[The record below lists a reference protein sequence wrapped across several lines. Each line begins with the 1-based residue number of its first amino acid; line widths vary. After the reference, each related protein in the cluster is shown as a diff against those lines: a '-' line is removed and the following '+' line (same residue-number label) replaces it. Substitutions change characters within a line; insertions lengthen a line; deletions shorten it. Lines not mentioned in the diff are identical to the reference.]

1 MFISIP
7 NISRLALARM
17 ISRRLFPTYKRSCA
31 HHYWFI
37 THVFAA
43 FTCGP
48 PKGWREDG
56 GVKVKVAFA
65 SAVVV
70 IVVEILEN
78 ATVPLIWP
86 TFFSSLEGVRAA
98 LVIVFHTWFPGEY
111 VLCTDRK
118 KIWFDIIISSTVPPF
133 FQAFLV
139 YSNDGGCW
147 APEYGHLHILR
158 ENTNSFIFFFI
169 TQTSDHAMAEW
180 VDTSTY
186 KESVMGKKLTV

>member
-1 MFISIP
+1 MFNCIGQPKAWSKSTLDLRDCGP
-7 NISRLALARM
+7 
-17 ISRRLFPTYKRSCA
+17 
-31 HHYWFI
+31 
-37 THVFAA
+37 A

-98 LVIVFHTWFPGEY
+98 LVIVFHT
-111 VLCTDRK
+111 
-118 KIWFDIIISSTVPPF
+118 
-133 FQAFLV
+133 
-139 YSNDGGCW
+139 
-147 APEYGHLHILR
+147 
-158 ENTNSFIFFFI
+158 
-169 TQTSDHAMAEW
+169 
-180 VDTSTY
+180 
-186 KESVMGKKLTV
+186 